1 MMEDPALSFW
11 VECKKR
17 NPLKFN
23 EEFQGVS
30 AIG

>member
-1 MMEDPALSFW
+1 MMEDPALSFRW
-11 VECKKR
+11 NVKK
-17 NPLKFN
+17 PLKFN